1 MDSATYYIASDTLIR
16 RFRYI
21 HRDQFGLFQALG
33 YTKSSDIVEQKIRK
47 QLDNLK
53 DKTFFK
59 PISELEDTKQYIE
72 KVIIEMKQSDT
83 KIDNSK
89 SR

>member
-1 MDSATYYIASDTLIR
+1 M
-16 RFRYI
+16 
-21 HRDQFGLFQALG
+21 DQFELFQALG
-33 YTKSSDIVEQKIRK
+33 YTKASDIIEQKIRK

-72 KVIIEMKQSDT
+72 KVIVEMKQSDT
-83 KIDNSK
+83 KMGNSK
-89 SR
+89 SD